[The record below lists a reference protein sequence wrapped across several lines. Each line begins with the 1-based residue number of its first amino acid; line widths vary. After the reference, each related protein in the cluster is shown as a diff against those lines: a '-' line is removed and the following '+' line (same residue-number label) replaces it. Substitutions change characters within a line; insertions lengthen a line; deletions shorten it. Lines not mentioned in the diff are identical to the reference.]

1 MYFYGFDL
9 YYLYLV
15 VPAILLSLFAQIK
28 VKSAFA
34 KNSRKF
40 SSLTGAEAAQ
50 RVLQANGVYG
60 VTIERVAGSMTDHF
74 DPRTNV
80 IRLSETVYS
89 ANTIAAVGVAAHEAG
104 HAVQYAKSYGP
115 IKLRAAIL
123 PVSNLGSQLSIPL
136 IIAGMFFSLPL
147 LINVGIIF
155 FAAALAFQLVTLPVE
170 FDASRRALS
179 AIKQNGLLAAGEEY
193 SGAKSVLTAAAL
205 TYVAAFLVSLMQLIR
220 LIAIANRRRD

>member
-147 LINVGIIF
+147 LINIGIIF